1 MLPGTQPKL
10 VGTGRLSYCHGN
22 QSGEAAIKAIVIR
35 EFGPAEVMRLEEVPT
50 PNPGPGEVL
59 VEVAAVSVN
68 RTLDCIVRAGKY
80 ARPVKLPHV
89 PGVDPVGTVVVVG
102 DGVTTRKLGER
113 VALSRLIN
121 AHGKSGPPQMLG
133 VSVWGGYAEY
143 VKMPAEALHPIPEN
157 VDFLTACVVA
167 RHAPLAHSMLR
178 EKARLK
184 ANEFVLVM
192 GASGGLGSF
201 LVQVANY
208 MGAKV
213 IAAAGTDHHVEVA
226 RDLGAHYGINYR
238 TQDLTAEVMK
248 IAGADGVQVV
258 CENIADPQLFPK
270 AFATLGQ
277 DGRLVTAGSHGGGIV
292 PLNVTHLYQRRI
304 SMFGTTGQT
313 DADMELSLKA
323 AAEGRLRAIID
334 QVLPLSE
341 AVAAHK
347 IVEGRGGTGKVLL
360 MPG

>member
-1 MLPGTQPKL
+1 
-10 VGTGRLSYCHGN
+10 
-22 QSGEAAIKAIVIR
+22 
-35 EFGPAEVMRLEEVPT
+35 MRLEEVPT
-50 PNPGPGEVL
+50 PEPGPGEVL
-59 VEVAAVSVN
+59 VQVAAVSVN

-80 ARPVKLPHV
+80 QRPVRLPHV
-89 PGVDPVGTVVVVG
+89 PGVDPVGTVVVLG

-121 AHGKSGPPQMLG
+121 QRGKGPPQMLG
-133 VSVWGGYAEY
+133 VTTWGGYAEY
-143 VKMPAEALHPIPEN
+143 VKMPAEAVHPIPDN

-178 EKARLK
+178 DKGELK
-184 ANEFVLVM
+184 AGDFVLIM

-226 RDLGAHYGINYR
+226 RGLGAHHGINYR

-248 IAGADGVQVV
+248 VAGAEGVQVV
-258 CENIADPQLFPK
+258 CENIGDPDLFPK

-277 DGRLVTAGSHGGGIV
+277 GGRLVTAGSHGGGIV
-292 PLNVTHLYQRRI
+292 PLDVSHLYQRRI
-304 SMFGTTGQT
+304 SIFGTTGQT
-313 DADMELSLKA
+313 ERDMELSLKA
-323 AAEGRLRAIID
+323 ASEGRLRAIID

-341 AVAAHK
+341 AVAAHR

-360 MPG
+360 TPG

>member
-1 MLPGTQPKL
+1 
-10 VGTGRLSYCHGN
+10 
-22 QSGEAAIKAIVIR
+22 
-35 EFGPAEVMRLEEVPT
+35 MRLEEVPT
-50 PNPGPGEVL
+50 PEPGPGEVL

-80 ARPVKLPHV
+80 QRPVKLPHV
-89 PGVDPVGTVVVVG
+89 PGVDPVGTVVVLG

-113 VALSRLIN
+113 VAISRLIN
-121 AHGKSGPPQMLG
+121 QRGSGPPQMLG
-133 VSVWGGYAEY
+133 VTAWGGYAEY
-143 VKMPAEALHPIPEN
+143 VKMPAEALHPIPDN

-167 RHAPLAHSMLR
+167 RHAPLAHAMLR
-178 EKARLK
+178 DKAQLK
-184 ANEFVLVM
+184 AGDWVLIM

-201 LVQVANY
+201 LVQVARY
-208 MGAKV
+208 LGANV

-238 TQDLTAEVMK
+238 TQDLTTEVLK
-248 IAGADGVQVV
+248 LAGADGVQVV
-258 CENIADPQLFPK
+258 CENIADPDLFPK

-292 PLNVTHLYQRRI
+292 PLNVTHMYQRRI
-304 SMFGTTGQT
+304 SLFGTTGQT
-313 DADMELSLKA
+313 DGDMALSLKA
-323 AAEGRLRAIID
+323 TSEGRLRALID

-341 AVAAHK
+341 AVQAHK

-360 MPG
+360 TPG